1 MMDVALSAEG
11 TEIALQGYSR
21 QTVTKTQLEGGVV
34 IFPRLGTPNMWHK
47 IDSVIIFYPT
57 KTNILLKVLPIIAPG
72 GPTASAFS
80 HQGDND
86 LRIRFSCPYPYTRT
100 EVTATERTEE
110 DVDAMRELFNMI
122 NSVEVGL

>member
-21 QTVTKTQLEGGVV
+21 QTVAKTQLQGGVV
-34 IFPRLGTPNMWHK
+34 IFPRLGMPNKWHK
-47 IDSVIIFYPT
+47 IDSVLVFYPT
-57 KTNILLKVLPIIAPG
+57 KTNTLFKVFSIIAPG
-72 GPTASAFS
+72 GSTAPEFS

-86 LRIRFSCPYPYTRT
+86 LRIRFSYQRT

-110 DVDAMRELFNMI
+110 DMDAMRELLSRIKF
-122 NSVEVGL
+122 VEISGDLI